1 MYSIKALSIYNI
13 LSSFSEMHNNM
24 LSILLINTDADG
36 ALSFAGTVFK
46 ACYIIG
52 TALAGCT

>member
-1 MYSIKALSIYNI
+1 MYSIYKVHNI
-13 LSSFSEMHNNM
+13 
-24 LSILLINTDADG
+24 INTDEDG

-46 ACYIIG
+46 ACYIIA